1 VCGSVSSEVG
11 EVVAPHAGRRAERIV
26 QVASASE
33 RRVRN
38 SDRWRTGCGPHSLQ
52 CKLPPNKRL
61 RAWTG
66 CQLLTI
72 ESMYTTSVFQNMC
85 CLRGGSRGS
94 RESPADP
101 DVASSCLLLEALPMV
116 VWLPMAQVLRG
127 FQYTTQDV
135 VRRESFKLF
144 YIYSFCFF

>member
-1 VCGSVSSEVG
+1 LGKSSRHTLAVELRESSRLRQLRSAGFGTAIAGVL
-11 EVVAPHAGRRAERIV
+11 VAGH
-26 QVASASE
+26 
-33 RRVRN
+33 
-38 SDRWRTGCGPHSLQ
+38 TLFQ
-52 CKLPPNKRL
+52 CMLSPNKRL